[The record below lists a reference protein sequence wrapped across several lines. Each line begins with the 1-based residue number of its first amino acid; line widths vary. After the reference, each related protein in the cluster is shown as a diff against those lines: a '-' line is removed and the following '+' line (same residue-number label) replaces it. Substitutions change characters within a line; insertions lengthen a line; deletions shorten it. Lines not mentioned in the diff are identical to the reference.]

1 MLIRQPL
8 TINDRDFILTFAIS
22 LKSEYSDWT
31 VEDALNKLKDGDNI
45 EYAIENH
52 YYIVNQDNQKYSE
65 AYDPIE
71 FKDERIY
78 TETDEKI
85 DIEPVDTDAVQKSE
99 AWDELTGGSANE

>member
-1 MLIRQPL
+1 MLITETV
-8 TINDRDFILTFAIS
+8 TINDRQFT
-22 LKSEYSDWT
+22 KNYSDSGFYI
-31 VEDALNKLKDGDNI
+31 ERDG
-45 EYAIENH
+45 A
-52 YYIVNQDNQKYSE
+52 KYSE

-85 DIEPVDTDAVQKSE
+85 DIEPTPEPVDTDTVQKAE